1 MGCDIHMVLEKEISG
16 KWIGLHA
23 YPYVDPSALHIYREG
38 YESME
43 GAKSIGW
50 VADTRNYKLFGAI
63 ANVRHASPFGYE
75 PRGLPDDVSD
85 LAAALSEEYGEDGHS
100 HSWLLLPDFLK
111 CYGWAKHGEASDE
124 HTAASLAAVKG
135 EMPYIELAGEV
146 TGLKYIDEYENDDAK
161 AAHKYRIVF
170 WFDN

>member
-1 MGCDIHMVLEKEISG
+1 
-16 KWIGLHA
+16 
-23 YPYVDPSALHIYREG
+23 
-38 YESME
+38 ME
-43 GAKSIGW
+43 GAKSVGW
-50 VADTRNYKLFGAI
+50 RADNRNYKLFGAI

-85 LAAALSEEYGEDGHS
+85 LATALSEEYGEDGHS

-111 CYGWAKHGEASDE
+111 CYGWAKHGEASDIE
-124 HTAASLAAVKG
+124 GK
-135 EMPYIELAGEV
+135 MPYIELAGEV
-146 TGLKYIDEYENDDAK
+146 TGLKYMDEYENDDAK

>member
-1 MGCDIHMVLEKEISG
+1 MGCDIHMVLEKEIGG
-16 KWIGLHA
+16 KWVGLHA
-23 YPYVDPSALHIYREG
+23 YPYFSLAALSMRGKDYAPVDG
-38 YESME
+38 V
-43 GAKSIGW
+43 KSIGW
-50 VADTRNYKLFGAI
+50 IADTRNYKLFGAI
-63 ANVRHASPFGYE
+63 ANVRMDSPFGYE

-124 HTAASLAAVKG
+124 HTAASLAAIEGK
-135 EMPYIELAGEV
+135 MPYIELIGEV
-146 TGLKYIDEYENDDAK
+146 TGLNYIDEYENDDAN
-161 AAHKYRIVF
+161 AARRYRIVF

>member
-16 KWIGLHA
+16 KWVGLHA
-23 YPYVDPSALHIYREG
+23 YPHLTPSALLIYKEG

-43 GAKSIGW
+43 GAKAIGW
-50 VADTRNYKLFGAI
+50 IANNRNYKLFGAI
-63 ANVRHASPFGYE
+63 ASVRRESPFGYE

-85 LAAALSEEYGEDGHS
+85 LAAAFSEEYGEEGHS

>member
-1 MGCDIHMVLEKEISG
+1 MGCDIHMVLEREIEG

-23 YPYVDPSALHIYREG
+23 YPYLSPAALNIRRDG
-38 YESME
+38 YERVEDVKSM
-43 GAKSIGW
+43 GW
-50 VADTRNYKLFGAI
+50 LANQRNYKLFGAI
-63 ANVRHASPFGYE
+63 ANVRMDSPFGYE

-85 LAAALSEEYGEDGHS
+85 LAYAASEEYGPDGHS

-124 HTAASLAAVKG
+124 HTAASLAAIEGK
-135 EMPYIELAGEV
+135 MPYIELAGEV
-146 TGLKYIDEYENDDAK
+146 TGLEYIDEYKNDDAK

-170 WFDN
+170 WCDN